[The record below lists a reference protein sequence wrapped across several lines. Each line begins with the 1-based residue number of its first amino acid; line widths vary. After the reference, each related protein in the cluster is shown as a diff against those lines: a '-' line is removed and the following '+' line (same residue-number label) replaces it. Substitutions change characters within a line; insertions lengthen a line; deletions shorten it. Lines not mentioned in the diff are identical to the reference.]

1 MEKFDITEAYAS
13 KADALAGK
21 APERREEENKG
32 KSEGARQNGKR
43 KKK

>member
-1 MEKFDITEAYAS
+1 MDKFDITKAYSA

-21 APERREEENKG
+21 IQGQREEENKG